1 LCGKFSHH
9 FVTAAYLFVDMEKN
23 SMSYSAA
30 GHPPL
35 LLWHR
40 STGSA
45 SEVTENGLILGHFPK
60 ATYSVLRMPVE
71 KGDRVVLYTDGILE
85 AKDPS
90 EEMFGIDRFKQFL
103 GTNHT
108 LGSNEFSDA
117 LLEEL
122 SLWTGQP
129 RGQGQQDDI
138 TLLALHLKITA
149 DQF

>member
-1 LCGKFSHH
+1 
-9 FVTAAYLFVDMEKN
+9 
-23 SMSYSAA
+23 
-30 GHPPL
+30 
-35 LLWHR
+35 
-40 STGSA
+40 
-45 SEVTENGLILGHFPK
+45 
-60 ATYSVLRMPVE
+60 MPVE